1 MGNSKSRFRPGDRVV
16 VLPRAEVLRT
26 LDNNG
31 QCDGLPF
38 MPEMLQYC
46 GKQFTV
52 YKSAHKSCDYTT
64 PYPYRSRRISDAF
77 LLEGARC
84 DGLAHGGCQAGCTL
98 IWKGVWLRPADA
110 TPLEPGALSGVVS
123 EEILETSL
131 LWRRTHITD
140 PTDGLPKYLCQ
151 ATEISSSGK
160 VLAWWDLRQYIKDY
174 TSGNVTLR
182 RLLSGFLYSSYF
194 HLSEAGIG
202 IGSSMRWMFDRFSFV
217 FRGTRW
223 PRTPGTIPDGSPTP
237 STNLNLEPGE
247 LVRVKSHD
255 EILSTISRSNRNRGL
270 LWDAELVPYCGGKYR
285 VLRRV
290 TKLISEQT
298 GKMVE
303 MKGACIVLDSVI
315 CQARYSS
322 CRMFCPR
329 AMYPYWREVW
339 LERVDDPASSS
350 ARNTTS
356 NEA

>member
-1 MGNSKSRFRPGDRVV
+1 MSQFRPGDRVV
-16 VLPRAEVLRT
+16 VLPRLEILRT
-26 LDNNG
+26 LDRSG
-31 QCDGLPF
+31 RCDGLPF
-38 MPEMLQYC
+38 MPEMLPYC
-46 GKQFTV
+46 GKQFTI

-64 PYPYRSRRISDAF
+64 AYPYRSRRISDAF

-98 IWKGVWLRPADA
+98 IWKGAWLRRADV
-110 TPLEPGALSGVVS
+110 TPLVQVAPSDVVPGEAA
-123 EEILETSL
+123 ETSL
-131 LWRRTHITD
+131 LWSHTYITD

-151 ATEISSSGK
+151 ATQIRASGEI
-160 VLAWWDLRQYIKDY
+160 LAWWDLRQYIKDY

-202 IGSSMRWMFDRFSFV
+202 IGSSMRWIFNGFSFAL
-217 FRGTRW
+217 RGTRW
-223 PRTPGTIPDGSPTP
+223 PRTPGTVPDGTPTP
-237 STNLNLEPGE
+237 STSLNLKPGE
-247 LVRVKSHD
+247 LVRIKSHD
-255 EILSTISRSNRNRGL
+255 EILNTISKSNRNRGL
-270 LWDAELVPYCGGKYR
+270 LWDAELVPYCGGRYR

-329 AMYPYWREVW
+329 AMYPYWREIW
-339 LERVDDPASSS
+339 LERIDDLASSP
-350 ARNTTS
+350 ACKKTS